1 MLTKFLARLRFLVTR
16 KAPEEVDEELRSHLE
31 HLIET
36 NIAGGMATDQARR
49 NAAIAFGGVEQ
60 TVEACREQAPGWFMD
75 TVIHDAR
82 FGFRMLRKSPGFTAV
97 AILTLALGIGVNTA
111 IFTVI
116 RTVLL
121 KPLEYPDPG
130 RLVRLVLTV
139 PHRNVTDQAFNEV
152 RFDEMRA
159 SAQSFSELGAFGPLE
174 NFTLSG
180 AGDAEVV
187 NVARVSTNFL
197 NILSTDPII
206 VLRSLTEADNCGGE
220 PV

>member
-1 MLTKFLARLRFLVTR
+1 MLTEFLARLRFLVTR
-16 KAPEEVDEELRSHLE
+16 KAPQEVDEELRSHLE

-36 NIAGGMATDQARR
+36 NIAAGMPPDQARR

-60 TVEACREQAPGWFMD
+60 TLEACREQAPGWFMD
-75 TVIHDAR
+75 TVLHDAR

-159 SAQSFSELGAFGPLE
+159 SAQSFSELGHSDRWRISRFLAP
-174 NFTLSG
+174 
-180 AGDAEVV
+180 
-187 NVARVSTNFL
+187 VSQRL
-197 NILSTDPII
+197 
-206 VLRSLTEADNCGGE
+206 
-220 PV
+220 